1 MAASASLSFKTP
13 MDTGIMPISLDS
25 NTIAISRGADGGCNQ
40 LSFSSKSPHPPV
52 SRPTFPSQ
60 SNPVSASITHP
71 DTFPQPPGVQL
82 AIPPS
87 PPLSAAAALT
97 STDQHN
103 DSPAAYTPLST
114 PVSLTPSSSSAKGDG
129 GPRLSPPNV
138 IKHALPSTVSS
149 DSVPQL
155 KDLAGYFRNEV
166 KSNNTKRIDYLVEAT
181 QDFIQSASSDRRIF
195 TTVLDLWL
203 RIFGWSGGGRNDDN
217 DSEDDSGD
225 GPSKPILRL
234 IDLSRVYATIQ
245 GHFYFADFLYIIYFA
260 HEVEQ
265 VTGSL
270 DPKVGRGIG
279 RSRQTVAI
287 SKTANALGMKE
298 KDVRALLTRRR
309 NYMLLLRCGGPG
321 FLLRMGPCVNTL

>member
-1 MAASASLSFKTP
+1 
-13 MDTGIMPISLDS
+13 MPISLDS
-25 NTIAISRGADGGCNQ
+25 NTIAISRGADGGCSQ

-97 STDQHN
+97 STDQHD
-103 DSPAAYTPLST
+103 DSPAACTPLST
-114 PVSLTPSSSSAKGDG
+114 AVSSKPSSSSAKADD

-138 IKHALPSTVSS
+138 INHALPSTVSS

-166 KSNNTKRIDYLVEAT
+166 GSDNTKRIDCLVDAT
-181 QDFIQSASSDRRIF
+181 QDFIQSANFDQRVF
-195 TTVLDLWL
+195 TNALGLWL
-203 RIFGWSGGGRNDDN
+203 DIFNWSGDGGNDDD

-234 IDLSRVYATIQ
+234 IDLCRVYATIQ
-245 GHFYFADFLYIIYFA
+245 GHSYFADLLYIICFA

-265 VTGSL
+265 IGEGQ
-270 DPKVGRGIG
+270 GRK
-279 RSRQTVAI
+279 RQVVAI
-287 SKTANALGMKE
+287 SETAKALGMKE
-298 KDVRALLTRRR
+298 KDVRALWTKRR
-309 NYMLLLRCGGPG
+309 NYMLLLRHGGPG
-321 FLLRMGPCVNTL
+321 FLLRLGPCVNTL